1 MTTQPFAA
9 ENIVIIQD
17 GLCGSTCAIFSEL
30 MREQGKVQT
39 IAVGGRPANAPMQG
53 VGGSKGVH
61 LLGMDLVYM
70 AALQT
75 IQIAYALQG
84 PALTLY
90 LNSTAI
96 GKIANTE
103 QMFLRTA
110 YAPDKNLVGGM
121 NGLNNQREGDAS
133 QTPLEFIYEAA
144 DCRLFYTLETLYDP
158 VKLWKAA
165 ADVRWGQ
172 GKCVARSTGH
182 STAIGVVQKNKAPG
196 QSNSAVSMMGASKLA
211 MGAAAGFAVF
221 MATII

>member
-1 MTTQPFAA
+1 
-9 ENIVIIQD
+9 
-17 GLCGSTCAIFSEL
+17 

-39 IAVGGRPANAPMQG
+39 IAVGGRPALAPMQG

-75 IQIAYALQG
+75 IEISLALQG
-84 PALTLY
+84 PKVTQY

-96 GKIANTE
+96 GRIANTE

-133 QTPLEFIYEAA
+133 QTPLEFVYEAA
-144 DCRLFYTLETLYDP
+144 DCRLFYTLDTLYDP
-158 VKLWKAA
+158 VNLWKAA

-172 GKCVARSTGH
+172 GKCVDHSTGH
-182 STAIGVVQKNKAPG
+182 STAIGVVEKTKTPG
-196 QSNSAVSMMGASKLA
+196 KSNAASMMEASKLA
-211 MGAAAGFAVF
+211 MGAAAILAVF
-221 MATII
+221 MVTVM